1 MDPGRKR
8 IIRLTVALSAAVLLA
23 SALVYTSFAA
33 SSRAITPSQLLHGAA
48 AGRWYQLTGK
58 VLPGYR
64 QVGDQLLFRVE
75 DRAGRGAVLVRYS
88 GEVPDPFATGR
99 EVIVTVRRQ
108 GEGFVGQRDSL
119 ITKCPSKFAS
129 NGTG

>member
-8 IIRLTVALSAAVLLA
+8 LIRLTVALGAAVILA
-23 SALVYTSFAA
+23 SALVYTSFTA
-33 SSRAITPSQLLHGAA
+33 SSQAVTPSQLLHGAA
-48 AGRWYQLTGK
+48 AGRWYQLSGK

-64 QVGDQLLFRVE
+64 QVGDQLVFRVK
-75 DRAGRGAVLVRYS
+75 DRTGRGSVLVRYS

-108 GEGFVGQRDSL
+108 GNGFVGQRDSL
-119 ITKCPSKFAS
+119 ITKCPSKFS
-129 NGTG
+129 SSGTG

>member
-23 SALVYTSFAA
+23 SALAYTSFTA

-64 QVGDQLLFRVE
+64 QVGVQLLFRVE
-75 DRAGRGAVLVRYS
+75 DRAGHGAVLVRYS

-129 NGTG
+129 SGTG